1 MSTCFHI
8 EEGALIFKRRYETVR
23 IEGWGEHGLR
33 VRSTENHTFTQENWA
48 LSENVPH
55 TASVWTED
63 RMTRWNYTQHIAVI
77 ENGDIRAVFYFAVE
91 EDPTYGYIDGAWM
104 NDSPYGVI
112 HRIAVGQSGRGAAA
126 ECFQFAYERCG
137 NLRIDTHEKNIPMQR
152 CLAKNGFRRCGIIYL
167 EDGDPRIA
175 YQKE

>member
-1 MSTCFHI
+1 MIQKANLSQFSKIMGIYAQARCFMAKTGNPDQWGTAYPPEEMIRQDI
-8 EEGALIFKRRYETVR
+8 EKGKCYVML
-23 IEGWGEHGLR
+23 
-33 VRSTENHTFTQENWA
+33 
-48 LSENVPH
+48 
-55 TASVWTED
+55 
-63 RMTRWNYTQHIAVI
+63 

-112 HRIAVGQSGRGAAA
+112 HRIAVGQSGKGAAA
-126 ECFQFAYERCG
+126 ECFRFAYERCG